1 MSHLQQTPTGCGSG
15 RQPTKDKKIG
25 PAANCCRADDFVCYL
40 FRNVYFFTG
49 FSVAFFVLSVEVE
62 VVAGFTVA
70 SLFPAA
76 FAGCAVVVEAGFAVV
91 VAAGFVVVVVVA
103 GVAVVVVAAGFAASC
118 FVQQDLSLF

>member
-1 MSHLQQTPTGCGSG
+1 M
-15 RQPTKDKKIG
+15 
-25 PAANCCRADDFVCYL
+25 
-40 FRNVYFFTG
+40 
-49 FSVAFFVLSVEVE
+49 
-62 VVAGFTVA
+62 AGFTVA

-91 VAAGFVVVVVVA
+91 VAAGFVVVVA